1 MEMCYDGALVMP
13 SRYAVMDSEEMVY
26 TEGGSLATLKSNLRG
41 ISVLVQNYLC
51 KWMSGATVGQVM
63 KRCGLTWSQIGVLA
77 GSYSPLCAK
86 VVAAISAVTKWLGSH
101 AFIIGCA
108 VGVAGFALL
117 WNVKVF

>member
-13 SRYAVMDSEEMVY
+13 SNYAVMDEDEMMYV
-26 TEGGSLATLKSNLRG
+26 EGGSLATLKKNLRG
-41 ISVLVQNYLC
+41 ISTLVKGYLG

-63 KRCGLTWSQIGVLA
+63 KSCGLTWSQIATMA

-86 VVAAISAVTKWLGSH
+86 VVAAISAVTRWLGAH

-117 WNVKVF
+117 WNVNVF

>member
-13 SRYAVMDSEEMVY
+13 SSYAVMDSDEMTYV
-26 TEGGSLATLKSNLRG
+26 EGGGIATFKSNLRG
-41 ISVLVQNYLC
+41 ISTLVQNYLC

-63 KRCGLTWSQIGVLA
+63 KQCGLTWSQIGAMV
-77 GSYSPLCAK
+77 GSYSLLCAK
-86 VVAAISAVTKWLGSH
+86 VVATISAVTKWLGAH

-108 VGVAGFALL
+108 VGAAGVALL

>member
-13 SRYAVMDSEEMVY
+13 SNYAVMDENEMTYV
-26 TEGGSLATLKSNLRG
+26 EGGSLATLKSNLRG
-41 ISVLVQNYLC
+41 ISTLVKNYLC

-63 KRCGLTWSQIGVLA
+63 KNCGLTWSQIGALA

-86 VVAAISAVTKWLGSH
+86 IVSAISVVTRWLGAH
-101 AFIIGCA
+101 ALIISCA